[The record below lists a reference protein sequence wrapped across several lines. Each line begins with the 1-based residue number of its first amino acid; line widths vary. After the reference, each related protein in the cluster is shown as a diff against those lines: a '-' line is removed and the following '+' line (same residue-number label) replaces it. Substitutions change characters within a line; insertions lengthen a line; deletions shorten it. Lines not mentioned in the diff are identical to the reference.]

1 MECSL
6 GLDYSNACFN
16 LVFEMKR
23 KMNAE
28 DTRERIVR
36 AAGEVFGL
44 HGFDGTTI
52 RQITK
57 RAGVNVAAVNYH
69 FRDKAELYLRVL
81 REAKGL
87 CAGMATSNFPGA
99 PEEKLRGFIGAF
111 VSGLLDPTRPTWHR
125 QVITQE
131 MIRPTAALDTIV
143 RELTEPIFRQLRAL
157 IGEVIATKVSDTK
170 LDMLAASVLGQCLFY
185 MRSQAML
192 ERLAPNLANGNER
205 IAAIADHIST
215 FTLGALCHLYQKS
228 PNKPVAR
235 RSAATNRGRTALLA
249 S

>member
-1 MECSL
+1 MQENRT
-6 GLDYSNACFN
+6 LDISNTCFN
-16 LVFEMKR
+16 LMFEMKR
-23 KMNAE
+23 KIKPDE
-28 DTRERIVR
+28 TRERIIR
-36 AAGEVFGL
+36 AAGEVFGR

-57 RAGVNVAAVNYH
+57 RADVNVAAVNYH

-87 CAGMATSNFPGA
+87 CAGLATTRFPGG
-99 PEEKLRGFIGAF
+99 PEEQLRGFIHGF
-111 VSGLLDPTRPTWHR
+111 VSGLLDPTRPLWHR

-131 MIRPTAALDTIV
+131 MIRPTTALDTIV
-143 RELTEPIFRQLRAL
+143 REMTGPIFHQLRTL
-157 IGEVIATKVSDTK
+157 IAAVTATKLPETK

-192 ERLAPNLANGNER
+192 ERLAPDLAQGDER
-205 IAAIADHIST
+205 IEIIAGHIST
-215 FTLGALCHLYQKS
+215 FSLGALCHLYKS
-228 PNKPVAR
+228 KKSLAR
-235 RSAATNRGRTALLA
+235 NGKSSHRGHVTALLA